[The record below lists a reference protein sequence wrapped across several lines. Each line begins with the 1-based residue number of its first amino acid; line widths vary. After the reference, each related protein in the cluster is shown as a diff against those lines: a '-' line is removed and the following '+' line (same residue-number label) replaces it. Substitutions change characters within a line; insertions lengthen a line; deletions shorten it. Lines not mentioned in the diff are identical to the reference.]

1 MLEGNAGVNR
11 KALARLE
18 RSINAGYISHA
29 YLFAGLTYDE
39 RLRLAKDVIRLILC
53 DAGGCGTCPVC
64 RKIESGNHVDV
75 MYVEG
80 RSGKKLV
87 TEDVE
92 DMQRFLRRRPY
103 EAERNIAVI
112 TKADN
117 IDRTAEKKLLKTLE
131 EPETG
136 TVMILLADNLS
147 GIDETIRSRCVIYRL
162 REKQEYSAEAA
173 GYAGRMVEAIT
184 EDRSFAEKKDLVG
197 EIANAHKKAEDT
209 NLAAEIL
216 ECLED
221 AFMDRISDGR
231 SDCLDSVHR
240 IEEAKKMLRVNVKTA
255 AVFMYLLLEA
265 EEDKW

>member
-1 MLEGNAGVNR
+1 MLEGNSGVNR
-11 KALARLE
+11 RALGRLAR
-18 RSINAGYISHA
+18 SIEAGNVSHA
-29 YLFAGLTYDE
+29 YLFAGLTHEE
-39 RLRLAKDVIRLILC
+39 RMRLAKDVTKMILC
-53 DAGGCGTCPVC
+53 DRGGCGTCTVC

-87 TEDVE
+87 TDDVE
-92 DMQRFLRRRPY
+92 VMQRFLMRRPY
-103 EAERNIAVI
+103 ETDRNIAVI

-131 EPETG
+131 EPEAG
-136 TVMILLADNLS
+136 TVIILLADNLS

-162 REKQEYSAEAA
+162 QEKKEYSREAV
-173 GYAGRMVEAIT
+173 GYALRLTEAMTGEQTFADKRELVSEIT
-184 EDRSFAEKKDLVG
+184 RA
-197 EIANAHKKAEDT
+197 IKKADDT
-209 NLAAEIL
+209 DLAMDIL

-221 AFMDRISDGR
+221 TFAGRITDGK

-240 IEEAKKMLRVNVKTA
+240 IEEAKKMIKVNVKAA

-265 EEDKW
+265 EEDRW